1 MRHRRIFI
9 GAALLLLCAVAAVF
23 AVGALVPGGASSAK
37 AADAVVL
44 TVTANGQTKTFTM
57 TEFQALPA
65 YTGWSGLKNS
75 AGTITLPVPVKGVKL
90 ADVLALVGGLPAQQ
104 SVDVTASDGY
114 GMTFVYDEATS
125 GTGITMYNATTGEV
139 EAAKSPVSLV
149 LTYEYDGLPIAP
161 APGGEGPLRLAV
173 AQTANENQVADGH
186 LMVKWVSNVT
196 VRSAVADWT
205 VTMSGLRNKKGKRQT
220 YTLDRASYDSCSTP
234 GCHGASWVQPV
245 VAKTWSGVPLFLCIG
260 KVDGG
265 KGHGGYGAYN
275 EALARK
281 GYRIKL
287 TSTTGRSVIVNSRTI
302 INNDQILLAG
312 KLMGSELTATYY
324 PLRLVGP
331 KIGTRSFIGKIA
343 KIQLLPKK

>member
-1 MRHRRIFI
+1 MRHRSIVAV
-9 GAALLLLCAVAAVF
+9 AAFLLLCAVAVVF
-23 AVGALVPGGASSAK
+23 AAGAILPGGTSLAK

-44 TVTANGQTKTFTM
+44 TVTGNGQTKTFTLA
-57 TEFQALPA
+57 ELEALPA
-65 YTGWSGLKNS
+65 YSGWSGMKNS
-75 AGTITLPVPVKGVKL
+75 AGTITPPAPVKGVKL
-90 ADVLALVGGLPAQQ
+90 ADLFALVGGLTAAD
-104 SVDVTASDGY
+104 SVDVTASDNY
-114 GMTFVYDEATS
+114 GMTFNYDQAAGS
-125 GTGITMYNATTGEV
+125 GVTMYNASTGEI
-139 EAAKSPVSLV
+139 ETAKSPVSLV

-161 APGGEGPLRLAV
+161 APGGEGPVRLAV

-196 VRSAVADWT
+196 IRGAVVDWS
-205 VTMSGLRNKKGKRQT
+205 VKMAGLRNKKGKRQT
-220 YTLDRASYDSCSTP
+220 YTLDRASYDSCATP

-260 KVDGG
+260 KIDGG

-287 TSTTGRSVIVNSRTI
+287 TSATGRSVIVASRTI
-302 INNDQILLAG
+302 INDDRILLAG

-331 KIGTRSFIGKIA
+331 KIGTRSFLGRIT
-343 KIQLLPKK
+343 KIQLLPK